1 MIHNI
6 KKYIL
11 PVVKGL
17 HLVIMLFLTLGAL
30 LPKKYLIYF
39 IFGWPLMYLQWIL
52 NDNKCFLTEFE
63 YWLANDPRPAPNHY
77 YNFVIKYNDSLYKI
91 FNIKLDDDLINFYCY
106 FTLVFC
112 WLIGTYRY
120 YI

>member
-6 KKYIL
+6 KKYLL
-11 PVVKGL
+11 PVVKSV
-17 HLVIMLFLTLGAL
+17 HVVSALFLTLGAL

-39 IFGWPLMYLQWIL
+39 IFGWPLLYLQWIL
-52 NDNKCFLTEFE
+52 NDNKCLLTQVE
-63 YWLANDPRPAPNHY
+63 YWLANDPRPVPNYHY
-77 YNFVIKYNDSLYKI
+77 DFVISRTDPFFKF
-91 FNIKLDDDLINFYCY
+91 FNIKIDNELINFYCY
-106 FTLVFC
+106 FILIFC